1 MDKKVIGILGG
12 MGPYATLAFFQKLLD
27 LTPAKKDWEHLRIII
42 DNNPHIPSRS
52 RYLLYDE
59 ESPIEGMVDSCRK
72 LQRYPVDVIAIP
84 CNSACYFI
92 DKVQDEIDVP
102 ILNIMEITS
111 NSLASIYPNI
121 KKVSVLGGAITY
133 NKKTYEKFL
142 KQNDIEYVHHN
153 KEIQD
158 KVEFLIEKIKLN
170 SISEELKVDFYDLLE
185 ELKKSC
191 NIQGVIL
198 GCTEFGCL
206 MDIQTSIKIL
216 DSSTELAKYILKNFS

>member
-1 MDKKVIGILGG
+1 MDRKVIGILGG
-12 MGPYATLAFFQKLLD
+12 MGPYASLAFFQKLLD

-72 LQRYPVDVIAIP
+72 LQRYPVDVIAVP

-92 DKVQDEIDVP
+92 DKIQNKIDIP

-111 NSLASIYPNI
+111 NSLADTYPSI

-142 KQNDIEYVHHN
+142 KQNNIKYIHHN

-158 KVEFLIEKIKLN
+158 KVESLIEKIKLN
-170 SISEELKVDFYDLLE
+170 FISEELKSNFHEILE
-185 ELKKSC
+185 ELKKSY
-191 NIQGVIL
+191 NTEGVIL

-206 MDIQTSIKIL
+206 MDIQTSVKIL
-216 DSSTELAKYILKNFS
+216 DSSTELAKYIVENFS